1 MSTHKDAHALRVVSF
16 TDESRRCFLCALGIA
31 FLFRRTGG
39 MIFFNIGAILL
50 EPNVFDVVLPTII
63 VFIHTSGKAISVR
76 GWVSSL

>member
-1 MSTHKDAHALRVVSF
+1 MNTHKDAHALRVVSF
-16 TDESRRCFLCALGIA
+16 TDESRSFLCALGIA

-63 VFIHTSGKAISVR
+63 VFIHTSRKAISDY
-76 GWVSSL
+76 GK